1 MGTSEDWISRNL
13 RTIFIHYLAVAAG
26 LAVALLL
33 GAQEPLTLFKRSDY
47 VSPQTEMTDDQR
59 QKIAFFGNP
68 ERRTKE
74 MTLVRM
80 NLMAFMGHE
89 VRVEMPDGK
98 DYTFT
103 GGLMKNGAGFG
114 EMLCWSGQISQVFP
128 GGVVAYSGSGHVCFE
143 GDHIDGQFFV
153 GGKHFGLTDNGD
165 HQLLL
170 EAMPSQGW
178 YCPTPPDPSRG

>member
-98 DYTFT
+98 DYTFAGRLSKVGVGNQPVPP
-103 GGLMKNGAGFG
+103 GGEL
-114 EMLCWSGQISQVFP
+114 LCWGGQITQVFS
-128 GGVVAYSGSGHVCFE
+128 GGVVAYSGPAASAS
-143 GDHIDGQFFV
+143 
-153 GGKHFGLTDNGD
+153 KRT
-165 HQLLL
+165 
-170 EAMPSQGW
+170 S
-178 YCPTPPDPSRG
+178 